1 MAWNKPSEE
10 KKAVLEKKGGR
21 WDVRLL
27 IGVACLVVVGAVGVW
42 RVWPTSDREAVFS
55 KTPHRG
61 GRIKEVK
68 PAAANRGEAPRSRE
82 DVKPTA
88 VEAQATNLTDRAKM
102 LWRGKPVKSW
112 NVMTNGVRVEQLIV
126 TTDGSRY
133 KMIRELDVLP
143 TGTDQ
148 LLAMVLSDRNGGG
161 APMPG
166 GSSKQ
171 LDKQFLE
178 SLKKPIVINPD
189 DSEAVRNVKEA
200 VAAAREEMAEL
211 LKSGRSFS
219 EVLAETKQV
228 NKENF
233 ETRTKAMA
241 EYNEILKS
249 GNTEAA
255 EQYLFKVNLA
265 LQQMGIDEIP
275 ESGND
280 HSDKIEE
287 ILKEKQK

>member
-1 MAWNKPSEE
+1 MAWNRSSNDGRARSPSAPRRAGTARPIVRGAIAGVIVVLGA
-10 KKAVLEKKGGR
+10 AVAAWWL
-21 WDVRLL
+21 
-27 IGVACLVVVGAVGVW
+27 
-42 RVWPTSDREAVFS
+42 WPTGDSAGETAV
-55 KTPHRG
+55 PQARQ
-61 GRIKEVK
+61 RIKEV
-68 PAAANRGEAPRSRE
+68 ASAQRGEAPRPQDE
-82 DVKPTA
+82 KPA
-88 VEAQATNLTDRAKM
+88 AEAQPTNLTDRAKM
-102 LWRGKPVKSW
+102 LWRGKPVKTW
-112 NVMTNGVRVEQLIV
+112 NVVTNGVRVEQLIV
-126 TTDGSRY
+126 TADGLRY

-148 LLAMVLSDRNGGG
+148 LLAMALSDRNGGG

-166 GSSKQ
+166 GDSKQ

-219 EVLAETKQV
+219 EVLAEAKQV
-228 NKENF
+228 NKENH

-241 EYNEILKS
+241 EYNEILRS
-249 GNTEAA
+249 GDKEAA

-265 LQQMGIDEIP
+265 LQQMGIEEIP
-275 ESGND
+275 ASGIDNL
-280 HSDKIEE
+280 DKIEK
-287 ILKEKQK
+287 IIKERQK